1 MDRELSYVIE
11 RMLPQMPQE
20 VNQKMRNNRALLRR
34 RRAFARKLLL
44 WIGLGTGANWLL
56 LQLKIP
62 FRIYLS
68 AGFWYYVNLLPGWH
82 WIGTALCALSVGIGL
97 LLNRP
102 ALTFWLYGADTAL
115 VALFALLFL
124 ESPLCC
130 LPELAV
136 HCLVLFLLR
145 RSFIQRK
152 T

>member
-1 MDRELSYVIE
+1 
-11 RMLPQMPQE
+11 
-20 VNQKMRNNRALLRR
+20 
-34 RRAFARKLLL
+34 
-44 WIGLGTGANWLL
+44 
-56 LQLKIP
+56 
-62 FRIYLS
+62 
-68 AGFWYYVNLLPGWH
+68 
-82 WIGTALCALSVGIGL
+82 VGIGL

-124 ESPLCC
+124 ENPLCC